1 MRHAVGRC
9 GERHIERAAELY
21 LGHGVGKL
29 GAQSAGSYSTH
40 TIHGTGDGFA
50 RLNGNRDESH
60 NNRKFRV

>member
-1 MRHAVGRC
+1 MR
-9 GERHIERAAELY
+9 
-21 LGHGVGKL
+21 
-29 GAQSAGSYSTH
+29 SAGSYSSH